1 MFNTVIQHARSKKD
15 EEELK
20 RASRLRKEK
29 FRRGMQDTGRRI
41 SNVFRGKDKHA

>member
-1 MFNTVIQHARSKKD
+1 MFDTIIKHARSKKD

-29 FRRGMQDTGRRI
+29 FKRSMHDTGRRI
-41 SNVFRGKDKHA
+41 TSLFLRKGKHA

>member
-29 FRRGMQDTGRRI
+29 LKRGLQHTGRRI
-41 SNVFRGKDKHA
+41 SNLFRGKLV